1 MKRCAMKPPVNP
13 AMSAVSLRLPLGRSH
28 FLFVLIGICFLTLL
42 LRALYLQ
49 GLQNDF
55 LQQKGESRYAR
66 EIAISAHRGVITDRN
81 NELLAI
87 SAPLESVWVSPAE
100 VRMSTS
106 DRNRLVRLL
115 GLDSIELNRR
125 LADTSREF
133 LYLKRHISP
142 EEAAS
147 VAALKI
153 PGVLSRRE
161 YKRFYPAGEE
171 LAHVIGFTGMDDN
184 GQEGLELAYQDSLA
198 GKPGSRQVIKNRR
211 GHIVEQ
217 VGSMRAPVNGQDL
230 TLSID
235 RKIQYLAHRELK
247 AAVAANRAKAGAAIV
262 LDVKTGEVLAMANLP
277 TYNPHIRGKLDRE
290 HTRNRAITD
299 LFEPGST
306 LKPFTVAAVLEAG
319 AFDANSVIDTAPGWL
334 RIGRATIRDAHRH
347 DALTV
352 AQVIQK
358 SSNVGSVKLA
368 MSLPPQALWDI
379 FHDVGFGVPPSSGF
393 PGEAAG
399 KLRAHKNWKP
409 IEHATMSYG
418 HGISVSLLQL
428 ARAYT
433 VFAADGQL
441 KPVSLVKLD
450 ADNGPVEGRQVL
462 SPQTA
467 KAVREMLE
475 TVVQPGGTAL
485 KAQIMGYRVAGKTG
499 TAHKAENGSYAA
511 RRYISSFVGFAPA
524 SDPRLVVAVMI
535 DEPGAGQHFG
545 GAVAAPVFSSVM
557 SGALRMLSVAPDA
570 PAGSAGQD
578 ILPPDDETIAI
589 KEEI

>member
-1 MKRCAMKPPVNP
+1 MKPPANP
-13 AMSAVSLRLPLGRSH
+13 AMSAVSLRLPIGRSH
-28 FLFVLIGICFLTLL
+28 FLFALIGFWFAALL

-66 EIAISAHRGVITDRN
+66 VLSISAHRGVISDRN

-87 SAPLESVWVSPAE
+87 STPLESIWVSPAE
-100 VRMSTS
+100 VRLSAA
-106 DRNRLVRLL
+106 DRSRLVKLL
-115 GLDSIELNRR
+115 GLDSIEINRR

-133 LYLKRHISP
+133 LYLKRHVSP
-142 EEAAS
+142 ERAATI
-147 VAALKI
+147 AALKI
-153 PGVLSRRE
+153 PGVFSQRE

-198 GKPGSRQVIKNRR
+198 GKPGSRQVIKDRR
-211 GHIVEQ
+211 GHIIEQ
-217 VGSMRAPVNGQDL
+217 VGSQRAPVNGEDL
-230 TLSID
+230 ALSID
-235 RKIQYLAHRELK
+235 RRIQYLAHRELK
-247 AAVAANRAKAGAAIV
+247 AAVAANHARAGAAIV
-262 LDVKTGEVLAMANLP
+262 LDVKTGEVLAMANVP
-277 TYNPHIRGKLDRE
+277 TYNPNNRGKLDRDR
-290 HTRNRAITD
+290 TRNRAITD

-319 AFDANSVIDTAPGWL
+319 AFNADSVIDVAPGWL

-368 MSLPPQALWDI
+368 LSLPPQALWDI

-399 KLRAHKNWKP
+399 KLRAHKSWKP

-433 VFAADGQL
+433 VFAADGRL
-441 KPVSLVKLD
+441 KPVSLIKLD
-450 ADNGPVEGRQVL
+450 AKSGPVEGRRVL
-462 SPQTA
+462 SPETA

-535 DEPGAGQHFG
+535 DEPNAGQHFG

-570 PAGSAGQD
+570 PAGSDAQD

>member
-1 MKRCAMKPPVNP
+1 
-13 AMSAVSLRLPLGRSH
+13 MSAVSLRLPIGRSH
-28 FLFVLIGICFLTLL
+28 FLFALIGFWFAALL

-55 LQQKGESRYAR
+55 LRQKGETRYAR
-66 EIAISAHRGVITDRN
+66 VLNISAHRGVITDRN

-87 SAPLESVWVSPAE
+87 STPLESVWVSPAE
-100 VRMSTS
+100 LRLGAG
-106 DRNRLVRLL
+106 DRNRLVKLL

-125 LADTSREF
+125 LVDTSREF

-142 EEAAS
+142 EEAAN

-153 PGVLSRRE
+153 SGIFSQRE

-198 GKPGSRQVIKNRR
+198 GKPGSRQVIKDRR
-211 GHIVEQ
+211 GRIIEQ

-230 TLSID
+230 ILSID

-277 TYNPHIRGKLDRE
+277 TYNPHNRGKLDRDR
-290 HTRNRAITD
+290 TRNRAITD

-306 LKPFTVAAVLEAG
+306 LKPFTVAAVLESG

-399 KLRAHKNWKP
+399 KLRAHKSWKP

-441 KPVSLVKLD
+441 KPISLIRLD
-450 ADNGPVEGRQVL
+450 AGSGPVEGEQVL
-462 SPQTA
+462 SPETA
-467 KAVREMLE
+467 QAVREMLE

-535 DEPGAGQHFG
+535 DEPNGGQHYG

-570 PAGSAGQD
+570 AAGSANQD